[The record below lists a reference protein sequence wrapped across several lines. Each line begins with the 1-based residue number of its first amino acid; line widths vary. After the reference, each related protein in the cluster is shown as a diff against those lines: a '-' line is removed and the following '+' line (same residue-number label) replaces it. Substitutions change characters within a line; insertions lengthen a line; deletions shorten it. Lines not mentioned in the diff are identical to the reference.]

1 MEPQQRV
8 QQHMQHNIA
17 TLRETLAT
25 QADVLCA
32 AANRMATAL
41 VQGGKI
47 MICGNGGSAAF
58 AQYMSALFINRF
70 DRERPGLPALALS
83 ADAVCLSIIATDQ
96 QYKTGYAQQIR
107 ALAQPPDILFVMAA
121 GKSSANLR
129 EAMTAAYDR
138 DIAVVLLSSDDSSNL
153 AEMLQ
158 DEDLEIRVPVRITYR
173 SQEVHLVLIH
183 CLCDLIDID
192 IFGEEL

>member
-158 DEDLEIRVPVRITYR
+158 DEDLEIRVPARITYR

>member
-1 MEPQQRV
+1 MDPQQRV
-8 QQHMQHNIA
+8 QQHIQHNIA
-17 TLRETLAT
+17 TLRETLGS

-32 AANRMATAL
+32 AANRMASGL

-47 MICGNGGSAAF
+47 LVCGNGGSAAL
-58 AQYMSALFINRF
+58 AQYLSALFINRF
-70 DRERPGLPALALS
+70 DRERPGLPAIALS
-83 ADAVCLSIIATDQ
+83 ADSVSLSTIATDQ
-96 QYKTGYAQQIR
+96 QYKVAYAQQIR
-107 ALAQPPDILFVMAA
+107 ALAQPADILFVMAA

-129 EAMTAAYDR
+129 EAITAAYDR
-138 DIAVVLLSSDDSSNL
+138 DIAVILLSSEESGNL

-158 DEDLEIRVPVRITYR
+158 SDDIEIRVPARVTYR
-173 SQEVHLVLIH
+173 SQEIHLVLLH

>member
-8 QQHMQHNIA
+8 QQHIQHNIA
-17 TLRETLAT
+17 TLRETVGS

-47 MICGNGGSAAF
+47 LVCGNGGSAAL
-58 AQYMSALFINRF
+58 AQYLSALFINRF

-83 ADAVCLSIIATDQ
+83 ADAVCLSTIATDQ

-107 ALAQPPDILFVMAA
+107 ALAQPADILFVMAA

-129 EAMTAAYDR
+129 EAITAAYDR
-138 DIAVVLLSSDDSSNL
+138 DIAVILLSSEESSNL

-158 DEDLEIRVPVRITYR
+158 ADDIEIRVPARVTYR
-173 SQEVHLVLIH
+173 SQEIHLVLLH
-183 CLCDLIDID
+183 CLCDLIDIE

>member
-8 QQHMQHNIA
+8 QQHIQHNIA
-17 TLRETLAT
+17 TLRETVGS

-47 MICGNGGSAAF
+47 LVCGNGGSAAL

-70 DRERPGLPALALS
+70 DRERPGLPSLALS
-83 ADAVCLSIIATDQ
+83 ADAVCLSTIATDQ

-107 ALAQPPDILFVMAA
+107 ALAQPADILFVMAA

-129 EAMTAAYDR
+129 EAITAAYDR
-138 DIAVVLLSSDDSSNL
+138 DIAVILLSSEESSNL

-158 DEDLEIRVPVRITYR
+158 PDDIEIRVPARITYR
-173 SQEVHLVLIH
+173 SQEIHLVLIH

>member
-8 QQHMQHNIA
+8 QQQVQHNIA
-17 TLRETLAT
+17 TLRETLGS

-32 AANRMATAL
+32 AANRMATGL

-47 MICGNGGSAAF
+47 LICGNGGSAAL
-58 AQYMSALFINRF
+58 AQYLSALFINRF
-70 DRERPGLPALALS
+70 DRERPGLPAIALS
-83 ADAVCLSIIATDQ
+83 ADSVCLSTIATDQ
-96 QYKTGYAQQIR
+96 QYKAGYAQQIR
-107 ALAQPPDILFVMAA
+107 ALAQPADILFVISAS
-121 GKSSANLR
+121 KSSANLR
-129 EAMTAAYDR
+129 EAITAAYDR
-138 DIAVVLLSSDDSSNL
+138 DIAVILLSSEESSNL

-158 DEDLEIRVPVRITYR
+158 ADDIEIRVPARIAYR